1 MGASR
6 KTRLQQIEKSFVVTW
21 GSQVKGANILLIDD
35 VLTTGSTLRAT
46 AKELT
51 RAGAKS
57 VSAAVVGHHGD

>member
-1 MGASR
+1 MQ
-6 KTRLQQIEKSFVVTW
+6 RLYGRHTHQPFVVTW

-35 VLTTGSTLRAT
+35 VLTTGSTLRAA

-57 VSAAVVGHHGD
+57 VSAAVVVGHHGD